1 MMRRN
6 YESDDSDFASA
17 VAASAH
23 AIHIH
28 SLGEVTPN
36 PKIARPNTRKQEPQ
50 QGGSMRKASM
60 KETRSSS
67 SFKPAIS
74 IADDK
79 RHKQTSTILRQPD
92 SKADAW
98 EKAQIAKIRKR
109 YENLHN
115 EIKAWENEKKLGEKH
130 QIERKK
136 GDLELRKSKNLKH
149 YYNKIA
155 RIDHIAQGTRA
166 RVEEKRKHEE
176 SIVKDKARKMR
187 STGKAPVSCFC
198 F

>member
-1 MMRRN
+1 MRHN

-23 AIHIH
+23 AIH
-28 SLGEVTPN
+28 SLGEITPN
-36 PKIARPNTRKQEPQ
+36 PKIARANTRKQELQ
-50 QGGSMRKASM
+50 HGDSMRKASM
-60 KETRSSS
+60 KDTRSPPSVT
-67 SFKPAIS
+67 PAIG
-74 IADDK
+74 DR
-79 RHKQTSTILRQPD
+79 RHKQTLRQSD

-109 YENLHN
+109 YEDLHN
-115 EIKAWENEKKLGEKH
+115 DIKAWENEKKLGEKH
-130 QIERKK
+130 HIERKK
-136 GDLELRKSKNLKH
+136 GDLELKKSRNMKH

-155 RIDHIAQGTRA
+155 RIDHIAQGTRVQ
-166 RVEEKRKHEE
+166 VEEKRKHEE

-187 STGKAPVSCFC
+187 ATGKAPVSCFC